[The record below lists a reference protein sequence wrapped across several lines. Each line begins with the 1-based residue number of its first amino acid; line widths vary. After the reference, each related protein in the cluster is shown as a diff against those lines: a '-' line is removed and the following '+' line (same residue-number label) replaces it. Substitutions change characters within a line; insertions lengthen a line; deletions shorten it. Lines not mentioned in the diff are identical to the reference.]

1 MTRAALLH
9 IINPELGQFYGGLLH
24 VLLTLEHV
32 LPLVVLG
39 ILAGFQGK
47 AVAKKILLIAVI
59 AALAGG
65 VSGGWLRSAP
75 AVEALN
81 ILNLTSFVVLG
92 LLVAYGRELPFA
104 VPAVLT
110 AVFAFA
116 QGSQNLADLSA
127 VASRLHFLPGV
138 LAAIAGVLL
147 IAAALALSLP
157 KNWMR
162 LGFRIFGSWVAA
174 LGLLMMALL

>member
-81 ILNLTSFVVLG
+81 ILNQTSFVVLG
-92 LLVAYGRELPFA
+92 LLVAYHLYCGKLVSDFKHDRNRHSHVWYRWFNELPVLA
-104 VPAVLT
+104 LIAIILLAVLK
-110 AVFAFA
+110 
-116 QGSQNLADLSA
+116 
-127 VASRLHFLPGV
+127 PE
-138 LAAIAGVLL
+138 
-147 IAAALALSLP
+147 
-157 KNWMR
+157 
-162 LGFRIFGSWVAA
+162 
-174 LGLLMMALL
+174 

>member
-1 MTRAALLH
+1 MARAALLH

-47 AVAKKILLIAVI
+47 AVARKILLIAVL

-65 VSGGWLRSAP
+65 VAGKWLQASE
-75 AVEALN
+75 VLN
-81 ILNLTSFVVLG
+81 ILNLASFVVLG

-104 VPAVLT
+104 VPAVLA

-116 QGSQNLADLSA
+116 QGSQNLSDLPA
-127 VASRLHFLPGV
+127 VVSRLHFLPGV
-138 LAAIAGVLL
+138 LVAIAFVLL

-157 KNWMR
+157 KNWMH

-174 LGLLMMALL
+174 LGLLMIALL

>member
-1 MTRAALLH
+1 MARAALLH

-32 LPLVVLG
+32 LPLLVLG

-47 AVAKKILLIAVI
+47 AAARKILLIALL

-65 VSGGWLRSAP
+65 VAGTWLQGAP
-75 AVEALN
+75 AAEVLN
-81 ILNLTSFVVLG
+81 ILNLASFVVLG

-104 VPAVLT
+104 LPAVLS

-116 QGSQNLADLSA
+116 QGSQNLAGLPA
-127 VASRLHFLPGV
+127 VVSRLHFLPGV

-162 LGFRIFGSWVAA
+162 LGLRIFGSWVAA

>member
-1 MTRAALLH
+1 
-9 IINPELGQFYGGLLH
+9 
-24 VLLTLEHV
+24 VL
-32 LPLVVLG
+32 
-39 ILAGFQGK
+39 A
-47 AVAKKILLIAVI
+47 
-59 AALAGG
+59 
-65 VSGGWLRSAP
+65 
-75 AVEALN
+75 
-81 ILNLTSFVVLG
+81 
-92 LLVAYGRELPFA
+92 
-104 VPAVLT
+104 

-116 QGSQNLADLSA
+116 QGSQNLADLPA
-127 VASRLHFLPGV
+127 VVSRLHFLPGV